1 MREFK
6 EEKKTM
12 YVKTVT
18 YMDFNETERTE
29 DFYFNLTEM
38 ECMELEIGVEGG
50 MIETMEKLMGSVQ
63 PKEIMD
69 IFKNIV
75 LTAYGVKS
83 ADGRRF
89 IKTPEV
95 KEEFAQTPAYSI
107 IFMEL
112 MQDAKAASE
121 FMRGIVPNDRK
132 QAISIP
138 GATE

>member
-1 MREFK
+1 
-6 EEKKTM
+6 M

-112 MQDAKAASE
+112 MQDAKAAAE

>member
-1 MREFK
+1 
-6 EEKKTM
+6 M

-112 MQDAKAASE
+112 MQDAKAAAE

-132 QAISIP
+132 QAVSIP